1 MKKKISISV
10 IFIVVALMVFSSF
23 APAFAK
29 KFKVPE
35 GVIVTYASVGTGVK
49 ETPVGL
55 LRINAFDIADSTYGP
70 GDYLQIEMW
79 WQLTPD
85 AGIFMPLA
93 VIGTNTNYMD
103 FMKNLWT
110 GVPAGPNNWE
120 VSEEILQVD
129 RHGNSITASLTVD
142 LSCLVIIPSPHY
154 LVIPAF
160 TMELDKVGGSFH
172 FEGAMTLDFYP
183 MASGYTLTQDRMGF
197 NADGTLTCPGWNY
210 DAAPM
215 TDCKVIMH
223 AIDTCIPPMPVP

>member
-1 MKKKISISV
+1 MKKKISLSV

-35 GVIVTYASVGTGVK
+35 GVIVTYASVGSAVK
-49 ETPVGL
+49 ETPVGR
-55 LRINAFDIADSTYGP
+55 LRINAFDITDSTYGP

-79 WQLTPD
+79 WSFPD
-85 AGIFMPLA
+85 GTGIFMPLA
-93 VIGTNTNYMD
+93 VIGTNTDYMD
-103 FMKNLWT
+103 FMETLWT
-110 GVPAGPNNWE
+110 GVPAYTNNLV
-120 VSEEILQVD
+120 VSEEELQVD

-142 LSCLVIIPSPHY
+142 LLCSVILPTPHY

-172 FEGAMTLDFYP
+172 FEGAMTLAFYP
-183 MASGYTLTQDRMGF
+183 MASFYTLTQDRMGF
-197 NADGTLTCPGWNY
+197 DADGTLTCPGWNY
-210 DAAPM
+210 DAAPL

-223 AIDTCIPPMPVP
+223 AIDTCIPPMPEP